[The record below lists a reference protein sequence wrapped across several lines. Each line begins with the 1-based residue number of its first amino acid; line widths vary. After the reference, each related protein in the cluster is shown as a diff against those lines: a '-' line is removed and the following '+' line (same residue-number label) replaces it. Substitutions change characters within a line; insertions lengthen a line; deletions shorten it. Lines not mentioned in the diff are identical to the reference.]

1 MEEGQYKIYL
11 VTLPTHISLGYD
23 SYDEFVVVARSAEK
37 AKHFHPATGKRY
49 VRVQEIWGDWVRY
62 DQIDQLCVTEIGY
75 ADKNHQ
81 FTQIVTAS
89 FCAG

>member
-11 VTLPTHISLGYD
+11 VHLPPHISLSYD
-23 SYDEFVVVARSAEK
+23 SYNEFVVIARSAEK
-37 AKHFHPATGKRY
+37 AKRIHPATGKRY

-62 DQIDQLCVTEIGY
+62 DQIDQLCVIQIGY
-75 ADKNHQ
+75 ADKDHQ
-81 FTQIVTAS
+81 NTELVMTS